1 MKSIP
6 AFVIVSVFGV
16 TGCAP
21 SPQIAIDP
29 NSIKDKAQ
37 HQKDLSECK
46 KVAETYDLGK
56 TTGENVVVGAAAGGA
71 TVAGVATAIAGAV
84 FAPAIPFIVAGSVA
98 GASVGGGA
106 TQMKESAAREKIL
119 GDCMT
124 ERGYKIYTAH

>member
-6 AFVIVSVFGV
+6 AFVLVSIFGI
-16 TGCAP
+16 TGCAS

-29 NSIKDKAQ
+29 NSVKDKALL
-37 HQKDLSECK
+37 QKDMADCK
-46 KVAETYDLGK
+46 KVSETYDLGK
-56 TTGENVVVGAAAGGA
+56 TTGANAVVGAAAGGA

-98 GASVGGGA
+98 GAGVGGGS

-124 ERGYKIYTAH
+124 ERGYKVYTAN

>member
-6 AFVIVSVFGV
+6 AFVVVSIFGI

-29 NSIKDKAQ
+29 KSVSDKAQ
-37 HQKDLSECK
+37 LEKDMSECK

-56 TTGENVVVGAAAGGA
+56 TTGENAIVGAAAGGA

-84 FAPAIPFIVAGSVA
+84 FAPAIPFIVAGTVA
-98 GASVGGGA
+98 GAGVGGGS

-124 ERGYKIYTAH
+124 ERGYKIYAAH